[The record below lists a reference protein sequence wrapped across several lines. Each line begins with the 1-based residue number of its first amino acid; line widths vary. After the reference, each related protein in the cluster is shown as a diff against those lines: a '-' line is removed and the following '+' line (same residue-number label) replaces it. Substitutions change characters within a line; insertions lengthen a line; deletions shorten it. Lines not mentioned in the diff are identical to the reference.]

1 MKNYIAMNTLFVLAI
16 YLGFYSDLDNGLS
29 VFATGYAYFVAWATI
44 LIALLVGY
52 CMFDAMVAQSR
63 NSVGWQ
69 SRQSFDTIYDLC
81 IILAFV
87 GVSTTFAYVTA
98 ILYLAHMLI
107 LRNIRATAKKLNL
120 ETPQDQE

>member
-1 MKNYIAMNTLFVLAI
+1 MNTFFVLAI

-63 NSVGWQ
+63 NSAGWQ

-107 LRNIRATAKKLNL
+107 LMNIRATAKKLNL